1 MRQRA
6 LWAVTSAMLVAMLV
20 ACGDD
25 DEATATTATTAIALT
40 TGANP
45 VAPTTGATAT
55 TSTGGDEIA
64 VTAGDPFP
72 AARCEANRAAGTI
85 TYLSGFDFAAT
96 ASIIDVVVAEQ
107 NGYYDELCLD
117 VELQPSFSTAN
128 YPIVASN
135 DAQFAS
141 GGSFSEVVSFAAAN
155 DADLVAV
162 DVEGRTA
169 IDALILK
176 PGTAETLAD
185 LRGATIG
192 VKGKIS
198 SAVAAM
204 LAGAGL
210 VEGENFE
217 TLLLDGFD
225 PVAHMAVDD
234 IVGLPGWKSNEPG
247 ALERAGVA
255 FDEFDPADYD
265 VPGSFGLI
273 YTNQAFLDAHPTA
286 AEDFVRAT
294 LRGLNDALA
303 DPEAAALAAF
313 ELVESSGNP
322 NFLSLEGETFRWQTD
337 AALVTATTPAG
348 SFPGVPVEA
357 EFAEQIEAYD
367 AVGMYPDGAPEMDG
381 RFSMLAADL
390 YDGAGNII
398 WPA

>member
-1 MRQRA
+1 MNRLPIRRSAAVAVA
-6 LWAVTSAMLVAMLV
+6 L
-20 ACGDD
+20 ACVLTACGGDD
-25 DEATATTATTAIALT
+25 DTAETTAAPA
-40 TGANP
+40 GSSAP
-45 VAPTTGATAT
+45 APTTAAGADDA
-55 TSTGGDEIA
+55 A
-64 VTAGDPFP
+64 VVAGAPFP
-72 AARCEANRAAGTI
+72 EARCAANEAAGTVN
-85 TYLSGFDFAAT
+85 YYSGFDYAAT
-96 ASIIDVVVAEQ
+96 ASIIEVLVAERA
-107 NGYYDELCLD
+107 GYYDELCLD
-117 VELQPSFSTAN
+117 VEITPSFSTAN
-128 YPIVASN
+128 YPIVAAN
-135 DAQFAS
+135 EAQFAS
-141 GGSFSEVVSFAAAN
+141 AGSFSEVAAYAEAN
-155 DADLVAV
+155 AAELVALTV
-162 DVEGRTA
+162 DGHTSIETL
-169 IDALILK
+169 LIK
-176 PGTAETLAD
+176 PGVATELAD
-185 LRGATIG
+185 LEGTTIG
-192 VKGKIS
+192 IKGALPA
-198 SAVAAM
+198 AVAAM